1 MSRGFASNSRIFV
14 LAGGMLLAFG
24 GLGARL
30 VWLHVLDRKELLS
43 HIEQVRHEV
52 IDEPAIRG
60 NIFDRKGS
68 ILATSRSMIVLQ
80 ADPSALRPA
89 DAPKWPRLAELAGM
103 PLAELTRLLTTK
115 TRPAGGA
122 AGARPGAAAAES
134 RPVEWVKLCDEISES
149 DYAEVTRLGIEGVYG
164 TRVYRRAYPHHEL
177 AAHLVGYVDKEQN
190 PVCGLE
196 SYLNIYLRGEDG
208 WVESEKDGHRKELAQ
223 FRSREVP
230 RSDGYNVVLSV
241 DAAIQTLVEQELEA
255 IAKRYQPLKASII
268 VSDPRTGFI
277 LALGNYP
284 TFDLNSY
291 NKLAKDEQA
300 WMRNTA
306 VDSQYE
312 PGSVF
317 KIVAASAALDQ
328 GLVTAETR
336 FDCSLEKI
344 EYQGKVRGLPRENVG
359 DHFGYLSV
367 AQIIAKSSNRGAAQL
382 AMRMGDQRFYDYARS
397 FGFGQRTGFPIGGEI
412 AGTLVPL
419 DKWDGLT
426 ITRLPMGQGAVSAT
440 LIQMQQAMGV
450 IASGGL
456 LLRPQ
461 IISRINDAAGNPVYA
476 YGPVVVRRVI
486 SAATA
491 RTMARLLEGVASS
504 EGTAKLAEIPGY
516 EVAGKTGTA
525 QKVVPATL
533 ASGKVVRTY
542 STSHHVLSFV
552 GFFPASN
559 PQVEIAV
566 VVDDPDAHTP
576 PGGAVGALVAAPY
589 FKDLALK
596 LIPYLDIRTG
606 VQNVAVQ
613 SLALEGGRR

>member
-1 MSRGFASNSRIFV
+1 
-14 LAGGMLLAFG
+14 
-24 GLGARL
+24 
-30 VWLHVLDRKELLS
+30 
-43 HIEQVRHEV
+43 
-52 IDEPAIRG
+52 
-60 NIFDRKGS
+60 
-68 ILATSRSMIVLQ
+68 
-80 ADPSALRPA
+80 
-89 DAPKWPRLAELAGM
+89 
-103 PLAELTRLLTTK
+103 LTTK